1 MAQATIMTWNLGDL
15 DMTRANRTGLAYVQ
29 YLASVMQAGNVA
41 LAGFC
46 GIRSGL
52 AGRLGDLLVKEMGNR
67 IGSITDWNSL
77 ASPPLGLGRD
87 EQYLFVWNMKALQ
100 SYAPDSK
107 TYWVWEYPLPGDQQG
122 LYGFPRPA
130 NASTDLP
137 PFTMFFRLG
146 GGPKFMPVALYHAPD
161 WSPGTSQGVAIA
173 AAFNNLAQIPVF
185 DLGQGALIMGTFN
198 VPANDDVT
206 AGGSNGA
213 VFSAL
218 AGESGK
224 YTQVLNNQPN
234 RLVDTA
240 AVAISMEETL
250 AQTSDNFFFRRNGLT
265 NGIGY
270 TTPLVANL
278 FTAALGQLDE
288 NDGWVTAPLGLPLA
302 LMEWTAENQTA
313 AGPDGSY
320 MKLED
325 ALAVYR
331 RYFSGYLPMLLTLTF

>member
-1 MAQATIMTWNLGDL
+1 MAQATIMTWNLGELDL
-15 DMTRANRTGLAYVQ
+15 SRASRTGLAYVQ

-67 IGSITDWNSL
+67 TGSITDWNSL

-87 EQYLFVWNMKALQ
+87 EQYLCVWNMKLLQ
-100 SYAPDSK
+100 AYAPDSK
-107 TYWVWEYPLPGDQQG
+107 NYWLWQYPLPGDQG
-122 LYGFPRPA
+122 GFYGFPRAA
-130 NASTDLP
+130 NASSDLP
-137 PFTMFFRLG
+137 PFTMFFQLG

-161 WSPGTSQGVAIA
+161 WSPGTGQGLLIRA
-173 AAFNNLAQIPVF
+173 ACNNLAQIAAF
-185 DLGQGALIMGTFN
+185 DQGQGALIMGSFN

-206 AGGSNGA
+206 ATGSNGQ
-213 VFSAL
+213 VFAPL

-224 YTQVLNNQPN
+224 YTQVLNNRPN
-234 RLVDTA
+234 RLVDA
-240 AVAISMEETL
+240 ALVAISMEETMV
-250 AQTSDNFFFRRNGLT
+250 QTSDNFFFRRNGLT

-270 TTPLVANL
+270 TNPQVADL
-278 FTAALGQLDE
+278 FTAAMGRLDD
-288 NDGWVTAPLGLPLA
+288 NDDWVTAPLGLPLA

-320 MKLED
+320 LKLED
-325 ALAVYR
+325 ALSVYR
-331 RYFSGYLPMLLTLTF
+331 RYFSGYLPVLLTLTY